1 MLIATLCEKLSL
13 ADNMSNAGVSLL
25 IGVCTVFLM
34 LGVIICVVKVLK
46 YVHIGLNSWDAF
58 KAEAKKKK
66 AEIKANKKAKYE
78 PVIKEEAELKAKL
91 ASNEIT
97 REQYDEGI
105 AACVAK
111 RAQIKAQLKADKN
124 DIMAKYDKKQEE
136 SVEPQIENVVT
147 AEVEDSELIAVITAA
162 VAIVLENEGAAK
174 KTNFRVRSIREIR

>member
-1 MLIATLCEKLSL
+1 MLIATLCEELSL

-34 LGVIICVVKVLK
+34 LGIIICVVKVLK
-46 YVHIGLNSWDAF
+46 YVHFGLNSWDAY
-58 KAEAKKKK
+58 KAETLKRK

-78 PVIKEEAELKAKL
+78 PVIKEEAELKEKL
-91 ASNEIT
+91 ANNEIT
-97 REQYDEGI
+97 KVQYEEGI

-111 RAQIKAQLKADKN
+111 RAQIKEQLKADKI

-136 SVEPQIENVVT
+136 STQPQIERVVT

-174 KTNFRVRSIREIR
+174 KTNFRVRSIKEIR